1 MRQDFAVTRAVLL
14 VSVLGLLVWAATVQR
29 HEPPSPQPAP
39 TPLGGEPSAPP
50 ASPPSWEDD
59 LSSPE
64 IQAVWQER
72 RLLLADLSRRFRA
85 ETDSARAAA
94 LRREMERVIA
104 RTERDVLAL
113 RLERARRVGQSDL
126 AARLESALARLGPP
140 ADIAPEEPED
150 P

>member
-1 MRQDFAVTRAVLL
+1 MRQDFVVTRAVLL
-14 VSVLGLLVWAATVQR
+14 MAVLGLLAWAATVQR
-29 HEPPSPQPAP
+29 HEPPSPQPAR
-39 TPLGGEPSAPP
+39 TPIGGEPSALPP
-50 ASPPSWEDD
+50 GPSSWEDD

-85 ETDSARAAA
+85 ETDSVRAAA

-104 RTERDVLAL
+104 RTERDILAL
-113 RLERARRVGQSDL
+113 RLERARRAGQSDL
-126 AARLESALARLGPP
+126 VARLEGALARLGPP
-140 ADIAPEEPED
+140 ADIAPEKPED

>member
-1 MRQDFAVTRAVLL
+1 VRQDFVVTRAVLL
-14 VSVLGLLVWAATVQR
+14 VAVLGLLAWAAMVQR
-29 HEPPSPQPAP
+29 HEPPSPQPACA
-39 TPLGGEPSAPP
+39 PLGGEPSAPP
-50 ASPPSWEDD
+50 PGSPSWEDD

-113 RLERARRVGQSDL
+113 RLERARRAGQSDL
-126 AARLESALARLGPP
+126 VARLESALARLGPP
-140 ADIAPEEPED
+140 ADIAPESPED